1 MGINAIFSTAASSLA
16 AQRIALDVTGEN
28 IANVNTEGYSRQRVI
43 MDTATPTTH
52 ISGFPLGS
60 GVNVTAVQR
69 MYDNVLNKQIND
81 GVSVQGNSEQRLSS
95 LKQLEPYFNELTG
108 NALGDAMQGLADAWQ
123 SLSVNPA
130 GLAERQAVL
139 GRATIL
145 TDTFHQINNS
155 ITNVQTF
162 ADQNITSVTTDIT
175 QKAKEIANLNSQILT
190 TEQASGNAN
199 ELRDKRDL
207 LIQQLSK
214 QVGVTFAE
222 QPNGTVTVKLLGSP
236 PTGGQDLV
244 NGINYATVYTNQV
257 ANTPVTANTVRITA
271 TGNPPPANT
280 PATDANVTTTIGG
293 PNNSLGQLGGLLIAR
308 DSTGPGGMP
317 GYLAKLDEL
326 AYNLAQQ
333 TNAVHA
339 VGWNLNNATG
349 IDFFSP
355 VTATAPPAPAA
366 TFAGYSGL
374 INVAISDSN
383 AIAAA
388 DTNPLTGGTSNNKN
402 ALLLKDLANTPV
414 AFSGGVLVSTGSYY
428 NALVSSVGVD
438 VQSAT
443 NQAAQNAGFVRQL
456 STLRESNSGV
466 SLDEELINL
475 MKYQKAFEGAARV
488 INTATQMLDTIMGL
502 IP

>member
-1 MGINAIFSTAASSLA
+1 MGINAIFNTAASSLA

-43 MDTATPTTH
+43 LDTAAPTTH

-69 MYDNVLNKQIND
+69 MYDSVLNKQIND
-81 GVSVQGNSEQRLSS
+81 GISVLGNNEQRLSM

-108 NALGDAMQGLADAWQ
+108 NALGDAMQGMTDAWQ
-123 SLSVNPA
+123 SLSLNPS
-130 GLAERQAVL
+130 GLAERQTVI

-145 TDTFHQINNS
+145 TDTFYAINNS
-155 ITNVQTF
+155 IANVQTF
-162 ADQNITSVTTDIT
+162 ADQSITSAATDIT

-207 LIQQLSK
+207 LIQQISK
-214 QVGVTFAE
+214 QVGITSAE
-222 QPNGTVTVKLLGSP
+222 QQDGTVTVKLLG
-236 PTGGQDLV
+236 GEDLV
-244 NGINYATVYTNQV
+244 SGVSYATLYSNKVGPAVTD
-257 ANTPVTANTVRITA
+257 NTLLITA
-271 TGNPPPANT
+271 VGNPPPAAV
-280 PATDANVTTTIGG
+280 PATDTNVTATIGG
-293 PNNSLGQLGGLLIAR
+293 SNNSQGQIGGLLYSR
-308 DSTGPGGMP
+308 DTAMP

-339 VGWNLNNATG
+339 AGWNLNNATG

-355 VTATAPPAPAA
+355 ATPAAPPAPAA
-366 TFAGYSGL
+366 AFAGYSKT
-374 INVAISDSN
+374 IAVAITSTN
-383 AIAAA
+383 EIAAA
-388 DTNPLTGGTSNNKN
+388 DTNPLIGGTGNNKN

-414 AFSGGVLVSTGSYY
+414 AFAGGVLVTTGSYY

-443 NQAAQNAGFVRQL
+443 NLAAQNNGFIRQL
-456 STLRESNSGV
+456 NALRESNSGV

-488 INTATQMLDTIMGL
+488 INTATQMLDTILGMVR
-502 IP
+502 

>member
-1 MGINAIFSTAASSLA
+1 MGINAIFNTAASSLT

-28 IANVNTEGYSRQRVI
+28 IANVNTDGYSRQRVI
-43 MDTATPTTH
+43 LDTAAPTTH

-69 MYDNVLNKQIND
+69 MYDDVLNKQIND
-81 GVSVQGNSEQRLSS
+81 GISVQGNSEQRLSS

-108 NALGDAMQGLADAWQ
+108 NALGDAMQGLTNSWQ
-123 SLSVNPA
+123 ALSLNPA

-162 ADQNITSVTTDIT
+162 ADQSITSLTTDIT
-175 QKAKEIANLNSQILT
+175 QKASEIASLNSQIT
-190 TEQASGNAN
+190 MTEQVSGNAN
-199 ELRDKRDL
+199 ELRDKREL

-214 QVGVTFAE
+214 QVGVTYAE
-222 QPNGTVTVKLLGSP
+222 QPNGSVTVKLLG
-236 PTGGQDLV
+236 GQDLV
-244 NGINYATVYTNQV
+244 SGVNYATVYSNQ
-257 ANTPVTANTVRITA
+257 AGPPVTNNTILITA
-271 TGNPPPANT
+271 TGNPPPAAA
-280 PATDANVTTTIGG
+280 PATDTNVTATIGG
-293 PNNSLGQLGGLLIAR
+293 SGNSLGEIGGLLYTR
-308 DSTGPGGMP
+308 DTAMP

-339 VGWNLNNATG
+339 AGWNLNNATG

-355 VTATAPPAPAA
+355 ATATAPPAPAA
-366 TFAGYSGL
+366 TIAGYSKN
-374 INVAISDSN
+374 ITVAITDTN

-388 DTNPLTGGTSNNKN
+388 DANPLTGGTGNNKN
-402 ALLLKDLANTPV
+402 ALLLKALADTPV
-414 AFSGGVLVSTGSYY
+414 AFAGGVQVSTASYY

-443 NQAAQNAGFVRQL
+443 NREAQNTAFVKQL
-456 STLRESNSGV
+456 SSLRESNSGV

-475 MKYQKAFEGAARV
+475 MKYQKAFQGASKV
-488 INTATQMLDTIMGL
+488 ISTATEMMDTILGM
-502 IP
+502 IR

>member
-1 MGINAIFSTAASSLA
+1 MGIEAIFNTAATSLT

-43 MDTATPTTH
+43 LDTAAPTTH
-52 ISGFPLGS
+52 IGGFPLGS

-81 GVSVQGNSEQRLSS
+81 GASVQGNSEQRLSS

-108 NALGDAMQGLADAWQ
+108 NALGDAMQGLSDAWQ
-123 SLSVNPA
+123 SLSLNPT

-139 GRATIL
+139 GKATL
-145 TDTFHQINNS
+145 MTDTFHQINNS

-162 ADQNITSVTTDIT
+162 ADQSITSVATDIT
-175 QKAKEIANLNSQILT
+175 QKAKDIANLNSQILT

-207 LIQQLSK
+207 LVQQLSK
-214 QVGVTFAE
+214 QVGVTYAE
-222 QPNGTVTVKLLGSP
+222 QPNGSISVKLL
-236 PTGGQDLV
+236 GGQDLV
-244 NGINYATVYTNQV
+244 SGINYATVYNNQ
-257 ANTPVTANTVRITA
+257 AGPPVTSNTVLITA
-271 TGNPPPANT
+271 TGNPPPATT
-280 PATDANVTTTIGG
+280 PATDANVTATVGG
-293 PNNSLGQLGGLLIAR
+293 PNNSLGQLGALLNTR
-308 DSTGPGGMP
+308 DTAMP

-333 TNAVHA
+333 TNAIHTA
-339 VGWNLNNATG
+339 GWDLNNATG
-349 IDFFSP
+349 LNFFNP
-355 VTATAPPAPAA
+355 GTPTAPPASAA
-366 TFAGYSGL
+366 TFAGYSKS
-374 INVAISDSN
+374 ITVAITDTN

-388 DTNPLTGGTSNNKN
+388 DTNPLTGGTGNNKN
-402 ALLLKDLANTPV
+402 ALKLKDLASTPV
-414 AFSGGVLVSTGSYY
+414 TFSGGVQVSTASYY
-428 NALVSSVGVD
+428 NSLVSSVGVD

-443 NQAAQNAGFVRQL
+443 NLDAQNTAFVRQL

-475 MKYQKAFEGAARV
+475 MKYQKAFQGASKV
-488 INTATQMLDTIMGL
+488 INTATEMMDTILGM
-502 IP
+502 IR

>member
-1 MGINAIFSTAASSLA
+1 MGINAIFNTAASSLT

-43 MDTATPTTH
+43 MDTAAPTTH

-69 MYDNVLNKQIND
+69 IYDDVLNKQIND
-81 GVSVQGNSEQRLSS
+81 GNSVLGNSEQRLSA

-108 NALGDAMQGLADAWQ
+108 NALGDAMQGLTDAWQ
-123 SLSVNPA
+123 ALSLNPA

-145 TDTFHQINNS
+145 TDTFHQISNS
-155 ITNVQTF
+155 IANVQTF
-162 ADQNITSVTTDIT
+162 ADQSITAIATDIT
-175 QKAKEIANLNSQILT
+175 GKAREIASLNGQILT

-214 QVGVTFAE
+214 QVGVTYAE
-222 QPNGTVTVKLLGSP
+222 QPNGSVTVKLL
-236 PTGGQDLV
+236 GGQDLV
-244 NGINYATVYTNQV
+244 NGINYASVYNNQ
-257 ANTPVTANTVRITA
+257 AGPPVTNNTLLVTA

-280 PATDANVTTTIGG
+280 PASDTDVTASIGG
-293 PNNSLGQLGGLLIAR
+293 SNNSLGELGGLLYTR
-308 DSTGPGGMP
+308 DTAMP
-317 GYLAKLDEL
+317 GYLGKLDEL

-333 TNAVHA
+333 TNAAHTT
-339 VGWNLNNATG
+339 GWDLNSATG
-349 IDFFSP
+349 QNFFNP
-355 VTATAPPAPAA
+355 GTPTAPPASAA

-374 INVAISDSN
+374 ISVAINDSN

-388 DTNPLTGGTSNNKN
+388 NTDPSIGGTGNNII
-402 ALLLKDLANTPV
+402 ALKLKDLANATV
-414 AFSGGVLVSTGSYY
+414 TFSGGVQTSTASYY

-443 NQAAQNAGFVRQL
+443 NMSAQNTAFVKQL

-475 MKYQKAFEGAARV
+475 MKYQKAFQGASKV
-488 INTATQMLDTIMGL
+488 ISTATEMMDTILGM
-502 IP
+502 IR

>member
-1 MGINAIFSTAASSLA
+1 MGINAIFNTASSSLT

-43 MDTATPTTH
+43 LDTAAPTTH

-69 MYDNVLNKQIND
+69 IYDNVLNKQIND
-81 GVSVQGNSEQRLSS
+81 GISVQGNSEQKLSS

-108 NALGDAMQGLADAWQ
+108 NALGDAMQGLTDAWQ
-123 SLSVNPA
+123 SLSLNPA

-139 GRATIL
+139 GKATIM

-162 ADQNITSVTTDIT
+162 ADQSITSVATDIT
-175 QKAKEIANLNSQILT
+175 QKAKDIASLNSQIT
-190 TEQASGNAN
+190 ITEQASGNAN

-214 QVGVTFAE
+214 QVGVTYAE
-222 QPNGTVTVKLLGSP
+222 QPNGSVTVKLP
-236 PTGGQDLV
+236 GGQDLV
-244 NGINYATVYTNQV
+244 NGINYATVYSNQ
-257 ANTPVTANTVRITA
+257 AGPPVTSNTILITA
-271 TGNPPPANT
+271 TGNPPPAT
-280 PATDANVTTTIGG
+280 VPATDTNVTATIGG
-293 PNNSLGQLGGLLIAR
+293 SGNSLGEIGGLLYTR
-308 DSTGPGGMP
+308 DTAMP
-317 GYLAKLDEL
+317 SYLAKLDEL

-339 VGWNLNNATG
+339 AGWNLNNATG
-349 IDFFSP
+349 INFFSP
-355 VTATAPPAPAA
+355 ATAIAPPAPAA
-366 TFAGYSGL
+366 TFAGYSQN
-374 INVAISDSN
+374 ITVAITDTN

-388 DTNPLTGGTSNNKN
+388 DTNPLTGGTGNNKN
-402 ALLLKDLANTPV
+402 ALLLKGLADTPV
-414 AFSGGVLVSTGSYY
+414 AFAGGVQVSTASYY

-443 NQAAQNAGFVRQL
+443 NRDTQNVAFIKQL
-456 STLRESNSGV
+456 SSLRESNSGV

-475 MKYQKAFEGAARV
+475 MKYQKAFQGASKV
-488 INTATQMLDTIMGL
+488 ISTATEMMDTILGM
-502 IP
+502 IR